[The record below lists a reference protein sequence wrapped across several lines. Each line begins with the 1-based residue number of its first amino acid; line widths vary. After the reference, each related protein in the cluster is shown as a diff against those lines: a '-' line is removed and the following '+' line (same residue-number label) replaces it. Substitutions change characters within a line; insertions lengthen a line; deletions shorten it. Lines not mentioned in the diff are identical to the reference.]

1 MRFVNPLFL
10 IALVAVAIPI
20 LVHLFHFRRYKKVY
34 FSNVAL
40 LREMQEE
47 TKRQSNLRRLLILLS
62 RILAVVFLVLAFAQP
77 YIPNNQAQKAS
88 SSAYVSIYLDNSF
101 SMGGDDTYGMLLEHG
116 KNKVRE
122 IASAYKP
129 SDNFQLVTNDFTGSQ
144 FRWLNKEELLEVVDD
159 VQLSPL
165 AKDLSEVL
173 RRQYD
178 FMHANCVG
186 TRYAYLISDFQKS
199 VTHFS
204 DFVVDSSVSVTFVP
218 LQAAAID
225 NLYIDSVALNA
236 PAFFVGGDVALEVYV
251 RNTGETAVEGA
262 PVRLFVGD
270 KQRAMS
276 SVDVPAK
283 SYATVTMHLPIEQ
296 HGVLQCRVETVD
308 YPITFD
314 DQFFFSINVSD
325 RIPVLDIY
333 GQATPNQFLER
344 LFSGDSAVVYQ
355 TVSMQRIDFSTLGD
369 HRFVVL
375 DALSTLPSGLVQTLV
390 DFVHE
395 GGSLLVAPPE
405 KCDVNAYNNLL
416 RKLQMPLLG
425 KWSDQTVNAS
435 EINVNSHH
443 YQNVFSGS
451 LQDVEYPTAKGRYL
465 TERGA
470 SVLEPI
476 ISFADGNCLVSETQW
491 GLGKCFLMTSPL
503 NVQYNDFM
511 QQALF
516 VPTFYNMALFSTP
529 ATGFYAMFD
538 NQQPI
543 LLSRNDY
550 QLKEGNVVLRGA
562 KTDVIPDIRTV
573 GGRCLLYLHGE
584 ISESGNYDLLVSDS
598 KTEGISLN
606 YSRQESELLFFE
618 GSELVENLKQFNI
631 DNFDVVKTGT
641 TPLDQYIKKK
651 TEGTPLYRYCIVLA
665 LLFLLAEIV
674 LLVIKPKNDSSSS
687 DKRSVKQ

>member
-10 IALVAVAIPI
+10 IALCAVAIPI
-20 LVHLFHFRRYKKVY
+20 LVHLFHFRRYKKIY

-62 RILAVVFLVLAFAQP
+62 RILAVVFLVMAFAQP
-77 YIPNNQAQKAS
+77 YIPNKQAQRTS
-88 SSAYVSIYLDNSF
+88 SSAYVSIYIDNSF
-101 SMGGDDTYGMLLEHG
+101 SMGGNDSYGMLLEHG
-116 KNKVRE
+116 KDKVRE
-122 IASAYKP
+122 IVAAYKP
-129 SDNFQLVTNDFTGSQ
+129 SDNFQLMTNDFNGSQ
-144 FRWLNKEELLEVVDD
+144 FRWLNKEELLEAVDE
-159 VQLSPL
+159 VQLSAS

-173 RRQYD
+173 HRQCD
-178 FMHANCVG
+178 FIQANCAG
-186 TRYAYLISDFQKS
+186 NRYAYLISDFQKS
-199 VTHFS
+199 AVHFN
-204 DFVVDSSVSVTFVP
+204 DFSIDSSVSVTFVP
-218 LQAAAID
+218 LQAEAVD
-225 NLYIDSVALNA
+225 NLYIDSIALNA
-236 PAFFVGGDVALEVYV
+236 PAFFVGGDVTLEVYV
-251 RNTGETAVEGA
+251 RNTGEIAVEGA
-262 PVRLFVGD
+262 PVRLFVDD

-283 SYATVTMHLPIEQ
+283 GYATVMMHLPIEK
-296 HGVLQCRVETVD
+296 HGLLQCRVETVD

-314 DQFFFSINVSD
+314 DQFFFSINVSE
-325 RIPVLDIY
+325 RIPILDIY
-333 GQATPNQFLER
+333 GQSKPNPFLDR
-344 LFSGDSAVVYQ
+344 LFSGDSAVEYQ
-355 TVSMQRIDFSTLGD
+355 TVSMQRIDFSTLDD

-375 DALSTLPSGLVQTLV
+375 DALPALPSGLVQTLV

-425 KWSDQTVNAS
+425 RWSGQAAKAT

-451 LQDVEYPTAKGRYL
+451 LQDIEYPTAKGRYL
-465 TERGA
+465 TERGE
-470 SVLEPI
+470 SVSEPI
-476 ISFADGNCLVSETQW
+476 ISFADGNCLVSETQC
-491 GLGKCFLMTSPL
+491 GLGKCFLVTSPL
-503 NVQYNDFM
+503 STQYNDFV

-516 VPTFYNMALFSTP
+516 VPTFFNMALFSTS
-529 ATGFYAMFD
+529 AASFYKMIE

-543 LLSRNDY
+543 PLSRNDY
-550 QLKEGNVVLRGA
+550 QLKEGSVVLRGP
-562 KTDVIPDIRTV
+562 KTDVIPDIRAV
-573 GGRCLLYLHGE
+573 GSQCMLYLHGE
-584 ISESGNYDLLVSDS
+584 VTESGNYDLLVSES
-598 KTEGISLN
+598 RSEGISLN
-606 YSRQESELLFFE
+606 YSRQESEMSFFD
-618 GSELVENLKQFNI
+618 GSELIENLKQFNI
-631 DNFDVVKTGT
+631 DNFDVVKSGT

-687 DKRSVKQ
+687 DKRLVKQ

>member
-10 IALVAVAIPI
+10 IALCAVAIPI

-62 RILAVVFLVLAFAQP
+62 RILAVVFLVMAFAQP
-77 YIPNNQAQKAS
+77 YIPNKQAQRTS
-88 SSAYVSIYLDNSF
+88 SSAYVSIYIDNSF
-101 SMGGDDTYGMLLEHG
+101 SMGGNDSYGMLLEHG
-116 KNKVRE
+116 KDKVRE
-122 IASAYKP
+122 IVAAYKP
-129 SDNFQLVTNDFTGSQ
+129 SDNFQLMTNDFNGSQ
-144 FRWLNKEELLEVVDD
+144 FRWLNKEELLEAVDE
-159 VQLSPL
+159 VQLSAS

-173 RRQYD
+173 HRQCD
-178 FMHANCVG
+178 FMQANCAG
-186 TRYAYLISDFQKS
+186 NRYAYLISDFQKS
-199 VTHFS
+199 AVHFN
-204 DFVVDSSVSVTFVP
+204 DFSIDSSVSVTFVP
-218 LQAAAID
+218 LQAEAVD

-251 RNTGETAVEGA
+251 RNTGKTAVEGA

-296 HGVLQCRVETVD
+296 HGALQCRVETVD

-375 DALSTLPSGLVQTLV
+375 DALPALPSGLVQTLV

-425 KWSDQTVNAS
+425 KWSDQTVKAS

-465 TERGA
+465 TERGE
-470 SVLEPI
+470 SVSEPI
-476 ISFADGNCLVSETQW
+476 ISFADGNCLVSETQC
-491 GLGKCFLMTSPL
+491 GLGKCFLVTSPL
-503 NVQYNDFM
+503 STQYNDFV

-516 VPTFYNMALFSTP
+516 VPTFFNMALFSTS
-529 ATGFYAMFD
+529 AAGFYKMIE

-543 LLSRNDY
+543 PLSRNDY
-550 QLKEGNVVLRGA
+550 QLKEGSVVLRGP
-562 KTDVIPDIRTV
+562 KTDVIPDIRSV
-573 GGRCLLYLHGE
+573 GSQCMLYLHGE
-584 ISESGNYDLLVSDS
+584 VTESGNYDLLVSES
-598 KTEGISLN
+598 RSEGISLN
-606 YSRQESELLFFE
+606 YSRQESEMSFFD
-618 GSELVENLKQFNI
+618 GSELIENLKQFNI
-631 DNFDVVKTGT
+631 DNFDVVKSGT
-641 TPLDQYIKKK
+641 IPLDQYIKKK

-674 LLVIKPKNDSSSS
+674 LLVIKPKNDSSPS
-687 DKRSVKQ
+687 DKRFIEQ